1 MKVPL
6 RWLAEWVDLPWP
18 ARESLD
24 AFVERLTIGGLE
36 IEEIHD
42 TGPDLTDFVVGR
54 VLERKQHPDAD
65 RLSLCSVDVGQAE
78 ALDIVCGAPNV
89 AAGQTVAVALHGAT
103 LPDGTKIKRS
113 KIRGVVSNGMICSAK
128 ELGLSEESEGI
139 LVLAS
144 GVATGTPLAEALTS
158 GEVVLEVKI
167 TPNRGDWVSVLGM
180 AREVRAHY
188 GGTVRVPP
196 CDPTE
201 APEDASRH
209 ARVHVD
215 DAAGCPRYVA
225 RIVRGVSVGPSPAW
239 LRDRLAA
246 AGLRSINNVVDVT
259 NLVLLELG
267 QPLHA
272 FDLAQIRGGEV
283 HVRAALPGERLA
295 TLDGSE
301 RALAPDDLVIA
312 DAERALAVAGVMGGA
327 ASEVRPETRDLLIES
342 AQFHPSRVR
351 RTARRLG
358 LHTDAS
364 YRFERGVDPEGVA
377 RAADRAA
384 RLLAELAGGTVC
396 RGRVEARGEALP
408 RTSQIALRPEQVN
421 RLLGTALERGEIG
434 ELLARVDVEVD
445 PGPGDLLRC
454 RPPSWRSDLAIPEDL
469 IEEIGRIYGF
479 DRIEPTLPGGALA
492 GSEEPPE
499 RTLRERARDA
509 LRGQG
514 LVELMTFPALRPA
527 DLDGLRLPADDPR
540 RATVEIVNPI
550 QAEESALRPTL
561 VPAILRSA
569 QQNLARQAEG
579 LRIFE
584 VGRGFTA
591 GAPGEL
597 PNEAQQ
603 AVALWTQDSGASLW
617 DRREVPVFFRAK
629 GAAERVLAELGYE
642 AAFQPESGEPYLHPG
657 ASGELRVGDRRV
669 AAVGELHPETAAAF
683 GIEPTTALL
692 VLDLDALFRAP
703 RAPGRYRELSIYP
716 KVRRDLAVLLD
727 RGVAAG
733 DVVEWIRKT
742 AGSSLQSV
750 AVFDRYEG
758 RGVPEG
764 KLSVAFRLEFQRT
777 DRTLT
782 DAEVSRTVERIVK
795 ELSERFGGELR

>member
-1 MKVPL
+1 MKLPL
-6 RWLAEWVDLPWP
+6 RWLAEWIDLPWP
-18 ARESLD
+18 AKEPLD

-36 IEEIHD
+36 IEEVLH
-42 TGPDLTDFVVGR
+42 TGPDLAGFAVGR
-54 VLERKQHPDAD
+54 VLERKPHPDAD

-78 ALDIVCGAPNV
+78 PLDIVCGAPNV

-113 KIRGVVSNGMICSAK
+113 KIRGVTSNGMICSAK
-128 ELGLSEESEGI
+128 ELALSEESEGI

-144 GVATGTPLAEALTS
+144 GVAAGTPLADVLSA
-158 GEVVLEVKI
+158 GEVVLDVAI

-188 GGTVRVPP
+188 GGTVRIPP

-201 APEDASRH
+201 TPEEASRH

-225 RIVRGVSVGPSPAW
+225 RIVRGVTVAPSPAW
-239 LRDRLAA
+239 LQDRLAA
-246 AGLRSINNVVDVT
+246 AGLRPINNVVDVT

-272 FDLAQIRGGEV
+272 FDLAQIRGGEIR
-283 HVRAALPGERLA
+283 VRSAQPGEKLA

-301 RALAPDDLVIA
+301 RALAPEDLVIA

-327 ASEVRPETRDLLIES
+327 ASEVRPETRDVLIES

-396 RGRVEARGEALP
+396 HGRVEARGEALP
-408 RTSQIALRPEQVN
+408 RTAQIALRPDQVN
-421 RLLGTALERGEIG
+421 RLLGTALKTGEIG
-434 ELLARVDVEVD
+434 ELLSRVDVAAQ
-445 PGPGDLLRC
+445 PGPNELLLC
-454 RPPSWRSDLAIPEDL
+454 RPPSWRADLAIPEDL
-469 IEEIGRIYGF
+469 IEEVGRIYGF
-479 DRIEPTLPGGALA
+479 DRIEATLPGGAIA
-492 GSEEPPE
+492 GSDEPPQ
-499 RTLRERARDA
+499 RTLREHARDA
-509 LRGQG
+509 LRGAG
-514 LVELMTFPALRPA
+514 LVELMTFPALRPG

-550 QAEESALRPTL
+550 QAEEAALRPTL
-561 VPAILRSA
+561 VPSLLRAA
-569 QQNLARQAEG
+569 QLNLARQAEG
-579 LRIFE
+579 LQLFE
-584 VGRGFTA
+584 VGRAFLSRG
-591 GAPGEL
+591 GAEL
-597 PNEAQQ
+597 PREAEQ
-603 AVALWTQDSGASLW
+603 AAALWVSDGGASLW
-617 DRREVPVFFRAK
+617 DRRDVPLFFRAK

-642 AAFQPESGEPYLHPG
+642 ASFQPRSAEPYLHPG
-657 ASGELRVGDRRV
+657 ASGELRVGNRAV
-669 AAVGELHPETAAAF
+669 AALGELHPETAAAF
-683 GIEPTTALL
+683 GIDAAAALL
-692 VLDLDALFRAP
+692 ILDLEALLGAP
-703 RAPGRYRELSIYP
+703 RHAGTYRELSRHP

-727 RGVAAG
+727 RSVAAG

-742 AGSSLQSV
+742 GGGSLQSV
-750 AVFDRYEG
+750 TIFDRYEG
-758 RGVPEG
+758 RGVPEE
-764 KLSVAFRLEFQRT
+764 KVSVAFRLEFQRT